1 MSIKIR
7 LAKIGKRNAPA
18 YKIVV
23 AETRSKRN
31 GKFLDILGDFNPA
44 TAGKPPTGVKVTI
57 DKVKLDAWVQKG
69 ALITDSVKEMLA
81 GTYKYTKYNPKAEK
95 ATEEQTSDSNES
107 NGSKPSENDKT
118 EKETA

>member
-7 LAKIGKRNAPA
+7 LAKIGKKNAPA
-18 YKIVV
+18 YKVVV

-31 GKFLDILGDFNPA
+31 GKFLDILGDFNP
-44 TAGKPPTGVKVTI
+44 TGIGKPVI

-81 GTYKYTKYNPKAEK
+81 GNYKYTKYNPKAEK
-95 ATEEQTSDSNES
+95 EIASPPEADRDDESIVTASEVKQSSNDDVKES
-107 NGSKPSENDKT
+107 AK
-118 EKETA
+118 